1 MPNAAKFLGDWHVGT
16 GFVVLALVAIII
28 QGLFLFHALFGP
40 SPKYKIA
47 APNRNRIDSEDFLRV
62 LEALTDSKVNRRT
75 NLEVLT
81 NGDEFY
87 EAELKAIAAAQRH
100 VHLEAYIFQRGEIAQ
115 RFVEALTER
124 ARAGVQVRVL
134 LDGLGS
140 LGTTQRYLEPLTEAG
155 GQAAFYNA
163 VHWYTL
169 PHYNNRTHRELLIVD
184 GTTGFIGGAGIG
196 DHWYKGDDRNPRW
209 RDTMVRVTG
218 EAVGNLQAT
227 FAENWLE
234 SKGELLSDPA
244 YFPSQP
250 QANDTTALVVHSTP
264 STGGSSRARVL
275 FQALVAAAESS
286 ILITTPY
293 FLPDDS
299 MQDELTRAVQRGVK
313 VRIVVPGGKSDHMLT
328 RSSSRL
334 CYGKLLRAGAE
345 IAEYQPSMIHA
356 KVLVVDSTWA
366 VIGSTNFD
374 DRSFGLN
381 DEVNLAVRDSAF
393 AARLE
398 RDFARDMALSN
409 PVSYE
414 QWRKRSVF
422 ERAPELVGWV
432 LRKQQ

>member
-1 MPNAAKFLGDWHVGT
+1 MGDASKFFADWHVGT
-16 GFVVLALVAIII
+16 GFVVVALVAIII

-40 SPKYKIA
+40 SPKYKIS
-47 APNRNRIDSEDFLRV
+47 APNQNRIDSEDFLRV
-62 LEALTDSKVNRRT
+62 LEALTDSKINRRT

-100 VHLEAYIFQRGEIAQ
+100 IHLEAYIFQRGEIAK
-115 RFVEALTER
+115 RYVDALAER

-140 LGTTQRYLEPLTEAG
+140 LSTTRKYVQPVTDAG
-155 GQAAFYNA
+155 GQLVFYNA
-163 VHWYTL
+163 VKWYTL
-169 PHYNNRTHRELLIVD
+169 PNYNYRTHRELLIVD
-184 GTTGFIGGAGIG
+184 GTTGFVGGAGIG
-196 DHWYKGDDRNPRW
+196 DHWYTGDDKNPRW

-218 EAVGNLQAT
+218 DAVANLQAT

-234 SKGELLSDPA
+234 TKGELLDSPE
-244 YFPSQP
+244 YFPARP
-250 QANDTTALVVHSTP
+250 QANDTVALVVHSTP
-264 STGGSSRARVL
+264 SRGGASRARVL
-275 FQALVAAAESS
+275 FQALVAAAEDS

-299 MQDELTRAVQRGVK
+299 MQDELARAVQRGVK

-356 KVLVVDSTWA
+356 KVLVVDGLWA
-366 VIGSTNFD
+366 VVGSTNFD

-381 DEVNLAVRDSAF
+381 DEVNLAVRDQAF

-398 RDFARDMALSN
+398 RDFARDIALSN

-414 QWRKRSVF
+414 KWRNRSVF